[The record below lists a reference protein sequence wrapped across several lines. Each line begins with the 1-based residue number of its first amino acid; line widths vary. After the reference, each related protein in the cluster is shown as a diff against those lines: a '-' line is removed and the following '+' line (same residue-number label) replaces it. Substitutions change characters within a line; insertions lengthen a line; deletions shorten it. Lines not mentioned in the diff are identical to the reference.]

1 VSVSGECIG
10 WVYRVGVSGGCIG
23 WVYRVGLVVCVCVR
37 GEVGGDVGEFGG
49 VG

>member
-1 VSVSGECIG
+1 
-10 WVYRVGVSGGCIG
+10 VYRVGVSGGCIG
-23 WVYRVGLVVCVCVR
+23 WVYRVGVSGGFGGVCVCVR